1 MITAGL
7 LIVFFIIL
15 VLIINS
21 RFSAYGDF
29 HQSLKRNLSD
39 LTKEIKELK
48 EQIGKLNAGHTI
60 APVQPKPEPPPV
72 AHKPQERVAEVPKAP
87 PVQERKDPFAAQQ
100 PQPQKQIP
108 VIETPQHKPAI
119 QQQPQQQQPGWFD
132 QWLQKNPDIEKF
144 IGENLINK
152 IGIAV
157 LVLGIAF
164 FVKYAIDKEW
174 INEIGRV
181 MIGLASGGVL
191 VALAHRLRNSY
202 RSFSSVLVGGG
213 IAVFYFTIAFA
224 FHEYQLIGQTSA
236 FMIMVVITA
245 FAVVLSILYDRI
257 ELGMLATIGG
267 FITPF
272 LVSTGQNNYHAL
284 FTYMS
289 ILSMGL
295 LVLAYFKRW
304 QIIYFTAFLFT
315 IIIYGAWL
323 FDQVDGYNVTPPY
336 KDALMYATIF
346 YFIYLAMH
354 VVNNIRTKRKFSGFD
369 FTSLL
374 MINFAYYAAGIIALE
389 YWNSGDFQGLFTAS
403 LGAINLILA
412 FIFFRQRTADKNF
425 VYLLIGLTLTFLSL
439 AAPVQLEGNYITIFW
454 SAETVLLFWLYQ
466 RSGIKLI
473 KNSSFII
480 GTLTLISLGM
490 DWVGIYGV
498 EVDKLPVVIN
508 KGFLTSVFVSL
519 SMGLL
524 YRLFWREADTY
535 FLAPITNQN
544 MKNIVGTTAVLLF
557 FIAGVLEINYQFSTR
572 FPEIRARFRETG
584 LHFMYLQLY
593 VLAFICALF
602 LLTERFGKL
611 KDPLLRMGIPLVCFL
626 LYLFNVSNIYDTEK
640 LLLSGANNKQYFIA
654 QWASIALIFV
664 LASIS
669 ISYFRRNEAMLK
681 SYRNIFTWFM
691 AFALV
696 IVLSLESRHIMVW
709 FNYSGEASI
718 FDIENLYYKAGMT
731 IIWGLS
737 SFTMMYLGMK
747 HKFKPLRIVSLVLFG
762 ATLVKLFSFDI
773 RNIPP
778 GGKIAAFILLGVL
791 LLTVSFMYQRL
802 KKLII
807 DDATNQG

>member
-7 LIVFFIIL
+7 IILSFVIL

-21 RFSAYGDF
+21 RFSEYGDF
-29 HQSLKRNLSD
+29 HQSLKKNLND
-39 LTKEIKELK
+39 LNKEIKELK
-48 EQIGKLNAGHTI
+48 EQVSKLNTGQTT
-60 APVQPKPEPPPV
+60 APVQPKAEPPAV
-72 AHKPQERVAEVPKAP
+72 AHKPQELIAEPPKAP
-87 PVQERKDPFAAQQ
+87 PVQERKEIPVPQ

-108 VIETPQHKPAI
+108 IIEAPQRKPAI
-119 QQQPQQQQPGWFD
+119 EQQPQQQQPGWFD

-191 VALAHRLRNSY
+191 VGLAHRMRNSY

-224 FHEYQLIGQTSA
+224 FHEYKLIGQTAA

-257 ELGMLATIGG
+257 ELGMLATVGG

-284 FTYMS
+284 FTYMA

-295 LVLAYFKRW
+295 LVLAYYKRW
-304 QIIYFTAFLFT
+304 QIIYFAAFLFT
-315 IIIYGAWL
+315 IFIYGAWL
-323 FDQVDGYNVTPPY
+323 FDQVDSYNATPPY

-369 FTSLL
+369 FASLL
-374 MINFAYYAAGIIALE
+374 LINFAYYAAGIIALD
-389 YWNSGDFQGLFTAS
+389 YWNSGEFQGLFTAS

-439 AAPVQLEGNYITIFW
+439 AAPVQLEGNYITLFW

-473 KNSSFII
+473 KISSAII
-480 GTLTLISLGM
+480 AILTIISLGM
-490 DWVGIYGV
+490 DWVEIYGV
-498 EVDKLPVVIN
+498 GVDKIPVVIN
-508 KGFLTSVFVSL
+508 KGFLTSVFVSIA
-519 SMGLL
+519 MGLL

-535 FLAPITNQN
+535 YLAPITNQN
-544 MKNIVGTTAVLLF
+544 MKNIAGTTAILLF

-593 VLAFICALF
+593 VLAFICTLF
-602 LLTERFGKL
+602 LLTDRFGKL
-611 KDPLLRMGIPLVCFL
+611 KDALLRMGIPLVCFL
-626 LYLFNVSNIYDTEK
+626 LYLFNVSNIYETEK
-640 LLLSGANNKQYFIA
+640 LLLSGANHKQYFIA

-669 ISYFRRNEAMLK
+669 IRYFRKNQATLK
-681 SYRNIFTWFM
+681 SYQNIFTWFISI
-691 AFALV
+691 ALV

-737 SFTMMYLGMK
+737 SFAMMYLGMK
-747 HKFKPLRIVSLVLFG
+747 HKFKPLRIISLILFG

-807 DDATNQG
+807 DDATNQA